1 MSGIIALSA
10 AASVAMA
17 AAMVVD
23 TTLPGAQALLLP
35 LTDGGNEYAVAAL
48 SIVATVSTLAIMT
61 VLVAS
66 GQE

>member
-17 AAMVVD
+17 AATVVVATHPD
-23 TTLPGAQALLLP
+23 AQALLLP
-35 LTDGGNEYAVAAL
+35 LTDGGNEYAIAAL

-66 GQE
+66 GRE